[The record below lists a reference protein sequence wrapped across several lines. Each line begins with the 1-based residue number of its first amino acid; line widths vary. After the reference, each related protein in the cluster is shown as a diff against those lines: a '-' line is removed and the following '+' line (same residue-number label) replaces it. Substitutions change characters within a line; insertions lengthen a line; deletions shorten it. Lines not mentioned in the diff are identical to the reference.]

1 MGTAC
6 PSEDLLME
14 MVDGTLEELPTLLV
28 IEHLRGCPACQ
39 MRVGQHVAVARWVE
53 ARARLEMDKE
63 RRTAAAVAG
72 RVAVEEAVRRA
83 LEQRETLER
92 REKGT
97 RTEGRSP
104 LVGGT
109 ALAGMRRLAARALR
123 GRLARRA
130 MGGSW
135 ALMSGTVRAAAKA
148 GGWVVR
154 IRRLP
159 SGRARVPGCGA
170 SSGVL
175 PVGWAS
181 GGEEERASG
190 RRRDARA
197 FHPGAGRRGRGGG
210 RALPRGSGRGRR
222 AERQEVDPPVG
233 GDGARGYPPQA
244 PRTPAQEGTHE
255 RHEACRRPGRST
267 AKALRR
273 SRRWFER
280 YGGHAGE
287 GPSVAG
293 WLELAAQWLP
303 EVPHFVRR
311 LSRAVEVRALE
322 IRRLAVSDPAQ
333 AGWALGAAGAARGLG
348 IPVRVG
354 TVDVMAAVEPG
365 EEVTGQDF
373 EVEWQG
379 SFRIW
384 PGRLLGAGVA
394 LLASQPA
401 RRYARRALRAWW
413 SRVWARR
420 RLDEA
425 SRARRTARVGG
436 EV

>member
-1 MGTAC
+1 MGAGVTI
-6 PSEDLLME
+6 
-14 MVDGTLEELPTLLV
+14 ELSVLALV
-28 IEHLRGCPACQ
+28 
-39 MRVGQHVAVARWVE
+39 VGAG
-53 ARARLEMDKE
+53 
-63 RRTAAAVAG
+63 AAVVLSPVDLAVGGERSG
-72 RVAVEEAVRRA
+72 RRWTHRWEATVLGGIRLKPPVRQRRRA
-83 LEQRETLER
+83 PT
-92 REKGT
+92 KGT
-97 RTEGRSP
+97 RR
-104 LVGGT
+104 
-109 ALAGMRRLAARALR
+109 AGVPPAARR
-123 GRLARRA
+123 
-130 MGGSW
+130 
-135 ALMSGTVRAAAKA
+135 K
-148 GGWVVR
+148 
-154 IRRLP
+154 P
-159 SGRARVPGCGA
+159 
-170 SSGVL
+170 
-175 PVGWAS
+175 
-181 GGEEERASG
+181 
-190 RRRDARA
+190 
-197 FHPGAGRRGRGGG
+197 
-210 RALPRGSGRGRR
+210 
-222 AERQEVDPPVG
+222 
-233 GDGARGYPPQA
+233 
-244 PRTPAQEGTHE
+244 
-255 RHEACRRPGRST
+255 
-267 AKALRR
+267 LRR

-280 YGGHAGE
+280 YGGHAGQ

-384 PGRLLGAGVA
+384 PGRILGAGVA
-394 LLASQPA
+394 LLASRPA